1 MPRQTSTGRPP
12 TQSMRDADA
21 FPTGNAAGY
30 TLEKAAPSFVRSL
43 RAANKSPAT
52 IRAYSSA
59 VSLLDRYLASQGMP
73 RAVGAIRREHIEA
86 WLVSLQEAG
95 NRPSSVNN
103 RYRSLLPLWKWL
115 LEEGEIIE
123 SPMAKMQA
131 PSIPEEPPPILRPDE
146 IARLVKVCEGSGFEE
161 RRDTAIL
168 RLLLDT
174 GIRLGELTGLRV
186 EDVDFDSD
194 VVHVVGKGQRPRAV
208 PFNRKAG
215 LALDR
220 YLRARERHAG
230 AASPW
235 LWLGKKGPMT
245 DSGIPQTLRRRGKEA
260 GVVGLH
266 AHEFRHLFA
275 HEWQATGGSESDLMR
290 ITGWK
295 SAAMLRRYAASAA
308 DERAHASARRHAI
321 GDRY

>member
-1 MPRQTSTGRPP
+1 MGRPP
-12 TQSMRDADA
+12 TQAVREADA
-21 FPTGNAAGY
+21 SPTANPTAY

-59 VSLLDRYLASQGMP
+59 LDLLDRYLASQGMP
-73 RAVGAIRREHIEA
+73 RAVGAIRREHVEA
-86 WLVSLQEAG
+86 WLVSLQQAG

-115 LEEGEIIE
+115 LEEGEITE

-131 PSIPEEPPPILRPDE
+131 PSIPEEPPAILRSDE
-146 IARLVKVCEGSGFEE
+146 IARILKVCEGSGFEQ
-161 RRDTAIL
+161 RRDMAIL

-174 GIRLGELTGLRV
+174 GIRLGELAGLHM

-194 VVHVVGKGQRPRAV
+194 VVHVVGKGRRPRAV
-208 PFNRKAG
+208 PFNRKAS

-220 YLRARERHAG
+220 YLRVRERHAS
-230 AASPW
+230 AATRW

-245 DSGIPQTLRRRGKEA
+245 DNGIAQTLRRRGKEA
-260 GVVGLH
+260 AKDGLH
-266 AHEFRHLFA
+266 AHAFRHLFA

-295 SAAMLRRYAASAA
+295 SPAMLRRYAASAA